1 MVMATIEI
9 KLSLDTEDQARLIAR
24 AQQQGLSLEVYLQAI
39 LESLARPL
47 DARKLRSLP
56 REERN
61 RILAAQAEA
70 AAALY
75 AADLAKLVEERE
87 LTAFTAL
94 DGEPIALFVDASES

>member
-1 MVMATIEI
+1 MATIEI
-9 KLSLDTEDQARLIAR
+9 RLSLDMEDQARLTAR
-24 AQQQGLSLEVYLQAI
+24 AQKQGLTLEAYLQAI

-47 DARKLRSLP
+47 DARTLRSLP

-61 RILAAQAEA
+61 HFLAAQAEA

-75 AADLAKLVEERE
+75 MADLAKPVEERE

-94 DGEPIALFVDASES
+94 DGEPIYEHTP

>member
-1 MVMATIEI
+1 MATIEI
-9 KLSLDTEDQARLIAR
+9 RLNLDAEDGARLMAR
-24 AQQQGLSLEVYLQAI
+24 AHQQGMTLDAYLQAV
-39 LESLARPL
+39 LEGLARPL
-47 DARKLRSLP
+47 DACTLRSLP

-75 AADLAKLVEERE
+75 AADLAKPVEERE

-94 DGEPIALFVDASES
+94 DGEPVYEHTP